1 MKALLNS
8 DTYASTTI
16 TILDYCSANKV
27 WSVHFPRHYSEAHH
41 KFYQI
46 KAEISNKEMENMNIA
61 ASQSGLN
68 ILHELIVSKA
78 FDKINKLLSTKKDI
92 FEASILK

>member
-8 DTYASTTI
+8 GTHANTTV
-16 TILDYCSANKV
+16 TILDYCSANKI
-27 WSVHFPRHYSEAHH
+27 WSVYFPKHYSETHH
-41 KFYQI
+41 EFYQI

-61 ASQSGLN
+61 ASQSGLD
-68 ILHELIVSKA
+68 ILHEWIVKKA